1 MQAKTGD
8 TVRPPERSLSTLVDA
23 LQRSPEWAALSEKT
37 RVGYETGFKKIL
49 AWSKS
54 CGHPDPTA
62 LPRSAILQFLADFDA
77 TPDRP
82 ARHTAKKHT
91 AAVLRLVL
99 EQAINKGWRTDNP
112 ARGIRIK
119 VPKTKATIWEQK
131 DVDCYVKAARDTGVP
146 SIALI
151 ILLEW
156 EIGQRL
162 TDVRAFRPGAEYDA
176 ERGVFS
182 FRQSKTDEPVS
193 IEVSLELRALLKTAG
208 EGQLFLFRNDRTG
221 KAYTENRLSKTFAW
235 VRVAAVKAGGR
246 PLILK
251 QLRHSCIVQLA
262 RAGCTVPEIAAITGH
277 ALTSVNSILSVY
289 LPRDTAVARAAQV
302 KRGLVK

>member
-1 MQAKTGD
+1 
-8 TVRPPERSLSTLVDA
+8 
-23 LQRSPEWAALSEKT
+23 
-37 RVGYETGFKKIL
+37 
-49 AWSKS
+49 
-54 CGHPDPTA
+54 
-62 LPRSAILQFLADFDA
+62 LQFLSSFDA
-77 TPDRP
+77 GTEPDGAARV

-193 IEVSLELRALLKTAG
+193 IEVSMGLRAMLAEAG
-208 EGQLFLFRNDRTG
+208 DGHLFLFRNDRTG

-235 VRVAAVKAGGR
+235 VRIAAVKAGGR

-302 KRGLVK
+302 KRGIVSA